1 MIFLL
6 FFSYFLLCQFIFNAA
21 DSYYLTS
28 NSTKIIMPHWTE
40 YASIFWVVSYVCE
53 MIYQANKQATKKNL
67 KKKETI
73 LYNLYNFLVFC
84 LAKCEL
90 LQFDWMFIVHDWYDS
105 PIYLIV

>member
-21 DSYYLTS
+21 DSYYLAS

-53 MIYQANKQATKKNL
+53 IIYQVNKLVTKKII
-67 KKKETI
+67 KKATF
-73 LYNLYNFLVFC
+73 LYNLKVFC

-90 LQFDWMFIVHDWYDS
+90 LQFNWMYIVHDWHDS
-105 PIYLIV
+105 SICFIV